1 MKFLHAMPLH
11 GRLLFFVIAALALT
25 CLISPWFALAADWF
39 ATDGLG
45 LFSERIPFSR
55 IFNRAFMISGVA
67 LFILFRGYFI
77 DGQIKQLF
85 AARFALARRDLV
97 TGWGLAIGSMILLTV
112 AMTAS
117 DIFTPYFRL
126 SLSRA
131 LSRIA
136 SATMAGLS
144 VGVIEELFFRGI
156 LFMGLYRQGNLV
168 RAYLAANL
176 FYSVLHFVKPGKAYF
191 LDDIEPL
198 AGFSHL
204 LASFRP
210 FLDPL
215 LLLPGIFGL
224 FIIGLVLSYALIRTG
239 KLYLGIGLHAG
250 WVFSL
255 KTMRVFG
262 DFTRDDL
269 GWVFGETDPKIV
281 SGVATWAGIL
291 LVGIAVHFLTR
302 SRAARS
308 GDPRHAT
315 AV

>member
-1 MKFLHAMPLH
+1 MPIH

-25 CLISPWFALAADWF
+25 CIISPWFAPVVDWLG
-39 ATDGLG
+39 TELG

-55 IFNRAFMISGVA
+55 IFDRAFIVSGVV
-67 LFILFRGYFI
+67 LVILFRRYFI
-77 DGQIKQLF
+77 DERIKQLF
-85 AARFALARRDLV
+85 AVRFALARRNLA
-97 TGWGLAIGSMILLTV
+97 TGWGLAIGSMIMLTLV
-112 AMTAS
+112 MAAS

-126 SLSRA
+126 SLSRSI
-131 LSRIA
+131 SRIA

-156 LFMGLYRQGNLV
+156 LFMGLYRQGNWV
-168 RAYLAANL
+168 RAYLGANL
-176 FYSVLHFVKPGKAYF
+176 FYSVLHFVKPGKDYF
-191 LDDIEPL
+191 IDGIQPL

-204 LASFRP
+204 VASFRP
-210 FLDPL
+210 FLEPL

-224 FIIGLVLSYALIRTG
+224 FLIGVVLSYALIRTG
-239 KLYLGIGLHAG
+239 NLYLGIGLHAG

-269 GWVFGETDPKIV
+269 GWIFGDTDPKFV
-281 SGVATWAGIL
+281 SGVATWVGIL
-291 LVGIAVHFLTR
+291 LVGVAVHLVTR

-308 GDPRHAT
+308 SDPHPAT